1 MSEAKG
7 KEWTGRRVLSVI
19 GKAAVGLVG
28 LWSGAITIVGEH
40 DAQLTGFMAWTLDN
54 SWWMFPLAA
63 LGCGFWAGWSLRR
76 RRMTR
81 EGVTAE
87 RIAELEAERDDA
99 VRRSVNPSRFAEFKA
114 WERETEEFMAMPRD
128 RKQLILE
135 LLDGE
140 QRRVEKDDRRRM
152 NAAELLNA
160 QGYLDYRDE
169 DESAR
174 VFQISA
180 ATRARIRRKPAEW
193 AAALEE
199 DGLPDEGIFSEGN
212 RLEYDEPVSFRVT
225 GWKRPGIFDFLDE
238 YEKGLEGQE

>member
-128 RKQLILE
+128 RKQIILE

-160 QGYLDYRDE
+160 QGYLDYIDE

-174 VFQISA
+174 VFQQAEEEATLKTRQRLFAREKPNIAMTTRYPCSA
-180 ATRARIRRKPAEW
+180 QRLDSYW
-193 AAALEE
+193 ACCLETW
-199 DGLPDEGIFSEGN
+199 
-212 RLEYDEPVSFRVT
+212 T
-225 GWKRPGIFDFLDE
+225 G
-238 YEKGLEGQE
+238 